1 MRIGSVTVH
10 SSLFAKMASE
20 SPEKDLITQS
30 NIVKA
35 TDEMIQFEEK
45 TVLDTKTLLAGGM
58 PQAPLICIF
67 QCRLRIPSG
76 RFLSGDVLRV
86 VEDLY
91 EVRSGFCQ
99 RSILH
104 LFRDRRIQKR
114 NAPFLHTEKAN
125 LNKLR
130 GMQHRKV
137 AHRAYRR

>member
-45 TVLDTKTLLAGGM
+45 TVLDT
-58 PQAPLICIF
+58 
-67 QCRLRIPSG
+67 
-76 RFLSGDVLRV
+76 
-86 VEDLY
+86 
-91 EVRSGFCQ
+91 
-99 RSILH
+99 
-104 LFRDRRIQKR
+104 
-114 NAPFLHTEKAN
+114 EKAN